1 VSPRPSPVDLKSLS
15 TSLSTG
21 RAGRLPIIGG
31 RPCLDFL
38 NTTSGRGTAERRE
51 HLHTFGDLLA
61 WAHHADILGT
71 EDTLALAR
79 LARGKPAGARRI
91 LAQAITLRE
100 TLHVIFEA
108 TVQGQQVPAAAVVR
122 LNRFIAGAAKAAQL
136 APTEGSLWRWSSD
149 ARRLERPLWPIIR
162 SAAELLTAGPLN
174 RVKMCPGHG
183 CGWIFLDETRNG
195 RRRWCE
201 MQVCGSRAKMHR
213 YRHRHGT
220 KA

>member
-1 VSPRPSPVDLKSLS
+1 VSPRPSSVDLK
-15 TSLSTG
+15 TLSTG
-21 RAGRLPIIGG
+21 RAGRLPIVGG

-38 NTTSGRGTAERRE
+38 NTTSGRGTTERRE

-61 WAHHADILGT
+61 WAHHADILGA

-91 LAQAITLRE
+91 VAQAITLRE
-100 TLHVIFEA
+100 TLHIIFEA
-108 TVQGQQVPAAAVVR
+108 TVQGQQIPADAVVR

-136 APTEGSLWRWSSD
+136 APTKGSLWRWSSD

-174 RVKMCPGHG
+174 RVKMCAGQA

-213 YRHRHGT
+213 YRHRR
-220 KA
+220 KPAKP

>member
-1 VSPRPSPVDLKSLS
+1 MSPRPSPVDLKSLS

-21 RAGRLPIIGG
+21 RAGRLPIVGG

-61 WAHHADILGT
+61 WAHHADILGA

-91 LAQAITLRE
+91 LAQAIALRE

-108 TVQGQQVPAAAVVR
+108 TVQGQQVPADAVVR
-122 LNRFIAGAAKAAQL
+122 LNRFIAGAARAAQL
-136 APTEGSLWRWSSD
+136 APAEGSLWRWSAD

-162 SAAELLTAGPLN
+162 SAAELLTAGPLD
-174 RVKMCPGHG
+174 RVKMCPGQA
-183 CGWIFLDETRNG
+183 CGWIFLDQTRNG

-213 YRHRHGT
+213 YRHRRGT

>member
-1 VSPRPSPVDLKSLS
+1 MSPRPSPVDLKSLS
-15 TSLSTG
+15 TG
-21 RAGRLPIIGG
+21 RAGRLPIVGG

-38 NTTSGRGTAERRE
+38 NTTSGRGTTERRE

-61 WAHHADILGT
+61 WAHHADILSA

-108 TVQGQQVPAAAVVR
+108 TVQGQQVPADAVVR

-174 RVKMCPGHG
+174 RVKMCPGQG

-213 YRHRHGT
+213 YRHRRG
-220 KA
+220 ARRRSEI